1 MKKWLI
7 IWLPL
12 VMFVVSLIVGV
23 LFSIFYNIED
33 DLKTV
38 LVQLDITILG
48 FAITAFSI
56 IIGFMKE
63 NEIIKTIMAKGH
75 LKRCIIS
82 IVLLT
87 LTTVVSMVAIIFKSS
102 IDVIFVCSLNCYF
115 QLIFIIYFI
124 LVLGYHSTN
133 K

>member
-1 MKKWLI
+1 MFVFSLI
-7 IWLPL
+7 IGT
-12 VMFVVSLIVGV
+12 LICV
-23 LFSIFYNIED
+23 FYDINEQ
-33 DLKTV
+33 LKDV
-38 LVQLDITILG
+38 LVQINITILG

-63 NEIIKTIMAKGH
+63 NDKIKAIMAKGH
-75 LKRCIIS
+75 LRRCIIS

-87 LTTVVSMVAIIFKSS
+87 VTTIVSMIAIVFEGS

-115 QLIFIIYFI
+115 QLIFITYFI
-124 LVLGYHSTN
+124 IVLGFYSTN